1 MQCFFQFWGK
11 ARDGLLELYK
21 PVNIVQC
28 RSHNSHNTKYNTY
41 SCLWSAVK
49 RCSEIAEGWSYP
61 YFLSTMNLE
70 MCCVILSTGL
80 CFCATGFIRPPW
92 GLFDGTFWVF
102 YCPLHF
108 RTFTNW
114 CRMKG
119 RCFTMPFLLL
129 VGENYIS
136 VITWPRFSWHF
147 FILCLERSFPVSMQE
162 KIRNVPDQ
170 ALGAPEGSAFSSMNS

>member
-102 YCPLHF
+102 TALCVLGHLLIDAE
-108 RTFTNW
+108 W
-114 CRMKG
+114 KG
-119 RCFTMPFLLL
+119 DALQCLSFCWLERITFLLSPGQDFL
-129 VGENYIS
+129 GIS
-136 VITWPRFSWHF
+136 SYYVWRGRFLS
-147 FILCLERSFPVSMQE
+147 LC
-162 KIRNVPDQ
+162 KKK
-170 ALGAPEGSAFSSMNS
+170 

>member
-11 ARDGLLELYK
+11 ARDGSLELYK
-21 PVNIVQC
+21 PVNTVQC
-28 RSHNSHNTKYNTY
+28 RNHSHNTKYNTY
-41 SCLWSAVK
+41 SCLWSALK

-80 CFCATGFIRPPW
+80 CFCATGFIRPLW
-92 GLFDGTFWVF
+92 GLFDETFWVF

-129 VGENYIS
+129 VWESYIS